1 MGVEDYV
8 ISVPIYM
15 DPEQEFQA
23 LKKAH
28 SAAFL
33 QAQPYS
39 NQYGGQWKPMDK
51 VAGEP
56 QGMQLKYAD
65 PLAHAPK
72 PLKPAKM
79 KKIKKL
85 TGWKEVEPEEPSTIN
100 DSPTGQAVTTEG
112 FEKVVGQL
120 LVGYKYLYD
129 QGLTTSMIA
138 VLCAHYGGTSV
149 AEATAVFNG
158 LKELKSK
165 LEYKNPE
172 IEFPEIE

>member
-1 MGVEDYV
+1 MEIKGELVFTDEVE
-8 ISVPIYM
+8 
-15 DPEQEFQA
+15 FKA
-23 LKKAH
+23 LKKN
-28 SAAFL
+28 
-33 QAQPYS
+33 YS
-39 NQYGGQWKPMDK
+39 HISKYGGQYKPMDTNNTGL

-79 KKIKKL
+79 KKINKL
-85 TGWKEVEPEEPSTIN
+85 SGWKVVEPSEQSPIN
-100 DSPTGQAVTTEG
+100 DAPTGQPVTTAG

-138 VLCAHYGGTSV
+138 VLCAHYGGTSI

-158 LKELKSK
+158 LKELKAK
-165 LEYKNPE
+165 LEHKNPE